1 MNYPS
6 DRDVRKALE
15 DLPTSEDIR
24 EALAVLEKVLA
35 TPTTRESDTRVKR
48 RIRVEIRRL
57 LSAESA
63 GD

>member
-1 MNYPS
+1 MSTPTEK
-6 DRDVRKALE
+6 DIEAALE
-15 DLPTSEDIR
+15 I
-24 EALAVLEKVLA
+24 LEKVLA
-35 TPTTRESDTRVKR
+35 TPTTREADTRAKR